1 MSSTQIAHQLG
12 MTRPPFLVRPIAAAC
27 ILLAMSA
34 SAAYAQAVQSE
45 PVPAKTTTAEELPS
59 AEKPSASDSKAK
71 PAPADAAAPIT
82 TVVVMGLRRSL
93 EDSLSVKRHS
103 DSIVEVVSAEEL
115 GKLPDA
121 SIAEALSRL
130 PGVVGQRGPDGR
142 VNVISI
148 RGLSPEFSGSL
159 LNGREVVSS
168 NDARTVEYDQFP
180 SELIGSAVVYKTPDG
195 TLIGQGLSGTVDLRT
210 RRPLDTRGREVAVNV
225 RGERNSNG
233 TLVSDVASPTGS
245 RVSIS
250 YVDQFANNTIGLA
263 VGFAR
268 LDVSSQVKQTELV
281 EYGDYSPFGL
291 PLNGNADAKFPNASG
306 NIGKSLLPMFWTATS
321 STKSNTRDGLMAVL
335 EFKPNKDLHST
346 LDLYYSKFDTHEV
359 GGKFLSSMFAT
370 WGGGVTPNLSD
381 ITTTQ
386 VGKNT
391 LTTSATADKM
401 PVTTGNF
408 DTKREDSISALGWN
422 TELKLNDQ
430 WTAVT
435 DLSFSRDIRDETY
448 SEVYAAPF
456 DNATQN
462 WTYGAFKW
470 NVPVNGGAQTWTPLQ
485 SNYLA
490 NPAIVKLGDQ
500 AGFDFVGD
508 QDAYT
513 GAIRNPHIKD
523 EIKSLRLSAKR
534 TLDGPFSN
542 LTFGANFTQRDKDVS
557 KNESRLLM
565 RKDSNGNYIRD
576 IPAAALGQPMDMSW
590 AGIPGLIRIN
600 VPALVSQGAVTQ
612 QVLFA
617 QKVDNDSGV
626 HEKVTTIFGKLDLD
640 TELAS
645 IPLRGNLGL
654 QVVNTK
660 QNSTGWEYRGDNA
673 NPDPSLLFARSGG
686 TTYTDLLPSLN
697 LVAELKN
704 NWIARVGVAKTL
716 ARPNIVDM
724 RAGTSTPTV
733 IIEPGPDQGKWR
745 TAYAGNPE
753 LQPWRANS
761 FDLSLEKYFG
771 KRSYISVAAF
781 SKKLLNYVY
790 NEQTARDNSG
800 FPVQAG
806 VPANVIVQKF
816 GPVIKPSNGEGGELR
831 GFELSGA
838 LEGGMIHPWLDGFGV
853 VATGSYLTS
862 SIFDKE
868 GKEIKLNGLSG
879 TTGSATF
886 YYEKHGF
893 SARISERYRSAFT
906 ATTRDIFLNATTR
919 QQKAD
924 QVLDLQL
931 GYEFDTPS
939 LKGLSLLLQVN
950 NLNDKPTQNLVSA
963 GQNAPDREALY
974 PNYTY
979 YFGRQVLLGANYKF

>member
-1 MSSTQIAHQLG
+1 MKSTQIRQHQG
-12 MTRPPFLVRPIAAAC
+12 ANPPPFSVRPIAAAC

-34 SAAYAQAVQSE
+34 GAAYAQAIQNE
-45 PVPAKTTTAEELPS
+45 PVPAKTTAAEEQAS
-59 AEKPSASDSKAK
+59 GKPSATDSKAK
-71 PAPADAAAPIT
+71 QATADSAAPVA
-82 TVVVMGLRRSL
+82 TVVVTGLRRSL

-121 SIAEALSRL
+121 SIAEALARL

-195 TLIGQGLSGTVDLRT
+195 NLIGQGLSGTVDLRA
-210 RRPLDTRGREVAVNV
+210 RRPLDTRGREIAVNV

-233 TLVSDVASPTGS
+233 TLVPGVAGPTGS
-245 RVSIS
+245 RFSLS
-250 YVDQFANNTIGLA
+250 YVDQFANNTVGLA

-268 LDVSSQVKQTELV
+268 LDVSTQVKQTELV

-291 PLNGNADAKFPNASG
+291 PVNGNADAKFPYAG
-306 NIGKSLLPMFWTATS
+306 GGIGKSMLPMFWTATS
-321 STKSNTRDGLMAVL
+321 SSKSNTRDGLMAVL
-335 EFKPNKDLHST
+335 EYKPNKDLHST

-370 WGGGVTPNLSD
+370 WGGGVSPNLSN

-386 VGKNT
+386 VGQNT

-408 DTKREDSISALGWN
+408 DTKREDSIAALGWN
-422 TELKLNDQ
+422 TELRLNDQ
-430 WTAVT
+430 WTAAA
-435 DLSFSRDIRDETY
+435 DLSFSRDVRDETY

-462 WTYGAFKW
+462 WIYGGFKW
-470 NVPVNGGAQTWTPLQ
+470 NVPINGGAQTWTPLQ

-490 NPAIVKLGDQ
+490 SPSIVKLGDQ
-500 AGFDFVGD
+500 GGFDFVND

-513 GAIRNPHIKD
+513 GAVRKPHIKD
-523 EIKSLRLSAKR
+523 EIKSLRVSAKR
-534 TLDGPFSN
+534 RLDGPFSN
-542 LTFGANFTQRDKDVS
+542 FNFGANYTERDKDVS

-565 RKDSNGNYIRD
+565 QKDANGNYIRD
-576 IPAAALGQPMDMSW
+576 VPAAALGQPLDMSW
-590 AGIPGLIRIN
+590 AGIPGLIRID
-600 VPALVSQGAVTQ
+600 VPKLVATGALTQ

-626 HEKVTTIFGKLDLD
+626 HEKVTTLFGQLDIE
-640 TELAS
+640 TELGS
-645 IPLRGNLGL
+645 TPIRGNLGM
-654 QVVNTK
+654 QVINTK
-660 QNSTGWEYRGDNA
+660 QNATGWEYRGDNA

-686 TTYTDLLPSLN
+686 TTYTDVLPSLN
-697 LVAELKN
+697 LTAELKN
-704 NWIARVGVAKTL
+704 NWIARFGAAKTL
-716 ARPNIVDM
+716 ARPNIVDL

-753 LQPWRANS
+753 LQPWRANA
-761 FDLSLEKYFG
+761 FDISLEKYFG
-771 KRSYISVAAF
+771 KRSYVSLAAF
-781 SKKLLNYVY
+781 SKKLLNYVF
-790 NEQTARDNSG
+790 NEESARDNSG

-806 VPANVIVQKF
+806 VPANIVVQKF
-816 GPVIKPSNGEGGELR
+816 GPVVKPTNGQGGELR

-838 LEGGMIHPWLDGFGV
+838 IEGAMIHPWLDGFGV

-919 QQKAD
+919 EQKAD
-924 QVLDLQL
+924 QVVDLQF
-931 GYEFDTPS
+931 GYEFDSAP

-950 NLNDKPTQNLVSA
+950 NLNDKPTENLKSP
-963 GQNAPDREALY
+963 GPNAPDKNALY